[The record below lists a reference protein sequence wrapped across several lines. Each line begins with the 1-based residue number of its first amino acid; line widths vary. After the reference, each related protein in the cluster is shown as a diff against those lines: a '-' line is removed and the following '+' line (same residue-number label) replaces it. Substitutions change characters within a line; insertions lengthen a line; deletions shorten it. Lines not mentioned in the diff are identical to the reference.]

1 MLAGHNR
8 KIPLTS
14 QRFNATEIYP
24 SSQLRRSQVS
34 IHLLGLRH
42 SGQAFRVLSWE
53 KGTKWRRRAHWFSAG
68 QKRYKADTLT
78 VRWTG
83 PVSWMRV
90 KATDC
95 DEGGL
100 CPTSLSITAYL
111 PHPHAHTDSLTFSDS
126 AQWSY
131 TGIQQRPVRL
141 PGIQAYVSLLL
152 QAGISLQDLPR
163 VPEGRFEQ
171 LLIKGGAAKKTTW
184 SKIKRTRGVHQD

>member
-1 MLAGHNR
+1 MIPHQGSNLCLGQLKAQSSNHCTTRQVLGHFFFLIFISFVKIVLAGHNR

-83 PVSWMRV
+83 LVSSMRV

-126 AQWSY
+126 AQ
-131 TGIQQRPVRL
+131 
-141 PGIQAYVSLLL
+141 
-152 QAGISLQDLPR
+152 
-163 VPEGRFEQ
+163 
-171 LLIKGGAAKKTTW
+171 
-184 SKIKRTRGVHQD
+184 